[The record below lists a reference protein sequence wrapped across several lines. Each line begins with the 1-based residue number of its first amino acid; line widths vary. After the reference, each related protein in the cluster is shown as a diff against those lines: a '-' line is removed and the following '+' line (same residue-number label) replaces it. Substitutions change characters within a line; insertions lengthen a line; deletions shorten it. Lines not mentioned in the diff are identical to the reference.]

1 MIYLIVFF
9 VVWALACCWAVDQAS
24 LPVVQEYRV
33 PALPV
38 VDDGRG
44 QERAL
49 EAQLRLLDPLL
60 EAQAWRDEM
69 VLLDRAMEEVPYRRV
84 LPRVLV
90 ILKGSFLYPVKA
102 IEKGIDYLVAQGKR
116 LGGYLTSSFHSLAGK
131 AERWWRSLHL
141 VRVIM
146 ARATYYKG
154 PKPPPAPK
162 RQKSRRPYETPP
174 PKFEPMLPKGVWR
187 RVYPDGHQV
196 TSRERQAGR
205 RRKDLSKAQFAF
217 DLADTQGWGSWA

>member
-9 VVWALACCWAVDQAS
+9 VVWALACCWAADKAS
-24 LPVVQEYRV
+24 LPVVQEYRGHE
-33 PALPV
+33 LPV

-60 EAQAWRDEM
+60 GAQAWRDEM
-69 VLLDRAMEEVPYRRV
+69 VLLDSEVW
-84 LPRVLV
+84 
-90 ILKGSFLYPVKA
+90 IQ
-102 IEKGIDYLVAQGKR
+102 VAR
-116 LGGYLTSSFHSLAGK
+116 TESLAEL
-131 AERWWRSLHL
+131 ASIHAAVATPVRWWRSLHL

-154 PKPPPAPK
+154 PKPPPPPK
-162 RQKSRRPYETPP
+162 RRKSRRPYEAPP

-187 RVYPDGHQV
+187 RGYPDGHQV

-205 RRKDLSKAQFAF
+205 RRKDLSKVQFAF